1 MDIGFLWG
9 QWVGLLGRLQGNQV
23 QASSKILTVSFLA
36 AFTPFTP
43 WGCLFFTVRITVVIR
58 AWLGKKNINKRHFA
72 WGNTPVKPPFP
83 PGEIHQESGEPGSR
97 TRAKLAIPVAEEPAA
112 FALKSQLP
120 LRVRSKHPK
129 FLVILMGKS
138 LGFHGRYHQKFW
150 CHRILMGI

>member
-23 QASSKILTVSFLA
+23 QASSKFLTVSFLA

-112 FALKSQLP
+112 FARAFQASKVFGDFNGEVIGISRTLP
-120 LRVRSKHPK
+120 SK
-129 FLVILMGKS
+129 ILMS
-138 LGFHGRYHQKFW
+138 
-150 CHRILMGI
+150 